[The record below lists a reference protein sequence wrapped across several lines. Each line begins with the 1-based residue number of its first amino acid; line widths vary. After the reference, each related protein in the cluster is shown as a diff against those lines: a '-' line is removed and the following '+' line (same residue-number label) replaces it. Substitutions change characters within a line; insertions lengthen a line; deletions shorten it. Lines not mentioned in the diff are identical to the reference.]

1 MEIAYLYGKLPLK
14 ADTSKPCY
22 LSLVGGK
29 TTGTL
34 RFMTGF
40 YGITTMPA
48 DFHCVS
54 EAIHSEFPCAHAFTG
69 ISLKPIATLE
79 KFINQRNRMP
89 TIRPLKAY
97 QVFERIGQIHPRCR
111 ELVFTMTV
119 GRDL

>member
-1 MEIAYLYGKLPLK
+1 MEFACLYGKLPLK
-14 ADTSKPCY
+14 ADTSKHCY
-22 LSLVGGK
+22 LSLVGVK

-34 RFMTGF
+34 RFMSGF
-40 YGITTMPA
+40 YGLTTMPA
-48 DFHCVS
+48 DFQRVS

-69 ISLKPIATLE
+69 ISLKPKATLE
-79 KFINQRNRMP
+79 KIMNQGNGMP

-111 ELVFTMTV
+111 DLVFTVTL